1 MGIEAFGESLLA
13 QQRER
18 NRQRRKE
25 QERSVLQKA
34 LMGLGVTIGNKILAQ
49 RTQDFMNSTEVKSA
63 YTIAGKADALAAENA
78 RRWEEINASNTT
90 PLQYLIER
98 HKPIVREEI
107 KNETPFNQ
115 RGTQQYE
122 GTIYKAAKEM
132 AEQELAAL
140 TKMRAFIEDNT
151 LGKDQQRLNTIAKE
165 TRPSNVRDALLG
177 TLTGFFEGFSG
188 SDADEREILA
198 LKDYIDDQD
207 PKSRGYLLKKFQHLG
222 EEYQR
227 SRNFTKASQYAENI
241 MSNKS
246 DPAKGREVVET
257 KDFVTAGDKVIQIKV
272 KTTYNIGD
280 DGTRTQFGQP
290 EREIMKNEDGTPLEL
305 DLSTEKDRVRANMES
320 LNWADFA
327 EKMFIPAATSQ
338 IFSLLESSN
347 IRTLAEIDTQ
357 EEYDTFMEIFMGV
370 ASKPSNYEL
379 GEAGK
384 VFFDNGIKW
393 WHEDSGEGAK
403 RLTEIREAEGKNR
416 PEEAAVLRKEYDKA
430 FANYAR
436 NLREQALKLSPEY
449 RPQGLE
455 GPPVPEVS
463 TPDIQEIVNT
473 FESGEII
480 VVTKELQNKYPS
492 LRKFTIGTEIKLSGA
507 M

>member
-18 NRQRRKE
+18 NRRRRKD

-49 RTQDFMNSTEVKSA
+49 KTQDFMNGTEFRSA
-63 YTIAGKADALAAENA
+63 YTIASKADALAADNA

-90 PLQYLIER
+90 PLQFLIER
-98 HKPIVREEI
+98 HKPIVEEQI

-115 RGTQQYE
+115 RGTQQYQ
-122 GTIYKAAKEM
+122 GSIYKAAKEM

-207 PKSRGYLLKKFQHLG
+207 PKSRGYLLRKFQHLG

-227 SRNFTKASQYAENI
+227 SRDFTKASQYAEDI
-241 MSNKS
+241 MSNRS

-257 KDFVTAGDKVIQIKV
+257 KDFITAGDKVFQIKI
-272 KTTYNIGD
+272 KTTYNIGPE
-280 DGTRTQFGQP
+280 GERTQFGQP
-290 EREIMKNEDGTPLEL
+290 ERELMKNEDGTPLEV
-305 DLSTEKDRVRANMES
+305 DLSNEKDRVRANMES
-320 LNWADFA
+320 FNWADFA
-327 EKMFIPAATSQ
+327 EKNFIGNATSQ
-338 IFSLLESSN
+338 IFSLLRSSDIN
-347 IRTLAEIDTQ
+347 TLSEIDTDA
-357 EEYDTFMEIFMGV
+357 EYKLFMDIFMDV
-370 ASKPSNYEL
+370 ASNPSNYKL

-393 WHEDSGEGAK
+393 WHDEKGDGSKILSKIKA
-403 RLTEIREAEGKNR
+403 AEGR
-416 PEEAAVLRKEYDKA
+416 GEDTTELRKEYDRA
-430 FANYAR
+430 FADYAR
-436 NLREQALKLSPEY
+436 NLREEAVNLPQAN

-455 GPPVPEVS
+455 GPASAVSAPTRAVPTLEEFLEAAKAR
-463 TPDIQEIVNT
+463 PENKDISEQE
-473 FESGEII
+473 
-480 VVTKELQNKYPS
+480 
-492 LRKFTIGTEIKLSGA
+492 LRNYYFMTYGNQ
-507 M
+507 